1 MGKKI
6 MEIVFNLEEGQTN
19 KTVGY
24 CTKIKDSTFI
34 KNLRIKESF
43 NKQDPSLKKE
53 VSEKET
59 SF

>member
-1 MGKKI
+1 
-6 MEIVFNLEEGQTN
+6 MEIVFNLEEGQPN

-24 CTKIKDSTFI
+24 CAKIKDSTFI